1 MKLLGE
7 EKMMKEK
14 SFINFSTEN
23 EKEMECIY
31 TRWIALKLVK
41 KGYKIVKWGIN
52 EYHPQFETYYFEKTP
67 VFLEDF
73 RRIVKEGRFKED

>member
-1 MKLLGE
+1 MKNKNE
-7 EKMMKEK
+7 RSFFMSEKINKEK
-14 SFINFSTEN
+14 EL
-23 EKEMECIY
+23 ECVY
-31 TRWIALKLVK
+31 ARWIALNLVK